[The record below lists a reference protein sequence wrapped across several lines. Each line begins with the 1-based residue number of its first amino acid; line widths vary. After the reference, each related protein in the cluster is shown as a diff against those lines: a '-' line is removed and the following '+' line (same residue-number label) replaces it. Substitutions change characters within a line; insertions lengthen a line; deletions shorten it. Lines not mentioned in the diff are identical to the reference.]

1 MWHPSSSTLQMHSGV
16 GQVADAR
23 GCNQGSYAPSREL
36 DIVAL
41 KTWVRRGRAAS
52 DLGAQSRRAATLA
65 SPARRIH
72 FHLERGA
79 SQPPL
84 SHRRRRRRRRSGS
97 AGAGARGSLP
107 PSLPS
112 PPPPTRRPRL
122 CLARRRAQSQRGG

>member
-84 SHRRRRRRRRSGS
+84 SRRRRRRRRSGS